1 MKTKIITYSLVGTI
15 GIIASVFLSIRL
27 VNFIID
33 YVNGIYPAGVN
44 QNQAILAIILIVVF
58 LLLMIL
64 VIIRSIYEIYL
75 VVQKSKSS

>member
-44 QNQAILAIILIVVF
+44 QNQAILAIILTI
-58 LLLMIL
+58 
-64 VIIRSIYEIYL
+64 
-75 VVQKSKSS
+75 